1 MSARDLLHD
10 MLAAGFTVEVNAGKL
25 LVTPASALTAD
36 MRQALRGCKPE
47 LLALL
52 AEGDYSIVVADHR
65 AGATQRCAD
74 CQHLTRVS
82 TCSAPVQAGLLTA
95 AEGFGIVWPPA
106 AHAASCAA
114 FSASTPSKAQERPY
128 RLTREQ
134 GDAAH
139 AEAWDDGA
147 IVRFQARVRRLARL
161 SLNTDDADDLAERLH
176 LRDVEGEDRT
186 LCVECSHYRPGRCG
200 NHRDAGLHTAELARD
215 TAVTLQRCTGFAA

>member
-1 MSARDLLHD
+1 M
-10 MLAAGFTVEVNAGKL
+10 GKW
-25 LVTPASALTAD
+25 
-36 MRQALRGCKPE
+36 
-47 LLALL
+47 LALL
-52 AEGDYSIVVADHR
+52 GNEIPQTLSSCTDKADERGVLSVLAVAHEEVSENSCLVQFPQTLWSCTDK
-65 AGATQRCAD
+65 ADKRCAD
-74 CQHLTRVS
+74 CQHLTRIS
-82 TCSAPVQAGLLTA
+82 TCAEPVQAGLLTA

-114 FSASTPSKAQERPY
+114 FSASTPSKGQERPY
-128 RLTREQ
+128 RLTLAQ

-147 IVRFQARVRRLARL
+147 IARFQTRVVRLVRL
-161 SLNTDDADDLAERLH
+161 GFDADDADDLAERLH

>member
-10 MLAAGFTVEVNAGKL
+10 MLAAGFTLGAADGRL
-25 LVTPASALTAD
+25 LVTPANALTED
-36 MRQALRGCKPE
+36 MREALRACKPE

-52 AEGDYSIVVADHR
+52 AGGDDSIVVADHR
-65 AGATQRCAD
+65 AVATQRCAD

-82 TCSAPVQAGLLTA
+82 TCAEPVQAGLLTA

-114 FSASTPSKAQERPY
+114 YSANTLSKAHARPY
-128 RLTREQ
+128 RLTLAQ

-147 IVRFQARVRRLARL
+147 IARFQTRVRRLARL
-161 SLNTDDADDLAERLH
+161 SLNTDDDLAERLH

-200 NHRDAGLHTAELARD
+200 NHRDAGLRTAELARD
-215 TAVTLQRCTGFAA
+215 MAAKLQHCVGFAQ

>member
-10 MLAAGFTVEVNAGKL
+10 MLAAGFTLDVTAGKL

-36 MRQALRGCKPE
+36 MRQALRACKPE

-52 AEGDYSIVVADHR
+52 AEGDDSIVVADHR
-65 AGATQRCAD
+65 AVATQRCAD

-82 TCSAPVQAGLLTA
+82 TCAEPVQAGLLTA
-95 AEGFGIVWPPA
+95 AEGFGIVRPPA

-128 RLTREQ
+128 RLTRER

-147 IVRFQARVRRLARL
+147 IARFQTRVVRLVRL
-161 SLNTDDADDLAERLH
+161 GFNSDDADDLVERLH

-200 NHRDAGLHTAELARD
+200 NYRDAGLRTNELARD
-215 TAVTLQRCTGFAA
+215 MAATLHRCTGFAQ